1 MKAMKRILAVVL
13 TLMMLFTMG
22 VTGATATTEQQIIY
36 FEEPTDLGLISWDSE
51 KIFCHIWEYGG
62 ESFAQWQAK
71 KEACVKTETEGLWA
85 YEITAKGFE
94 VENGKTYGVIFSNE
108 DGMQTYDTIFDITCI
123 GDTLYCKGEE
133 SIIEAPADSTKTAL
147 ATYWKNA
154 DPAKYGPI
162 RQLTSIGNVV
172 GECFA
177 PGEDAESIYVEFIK
191 NKLETTLGYVDMT
204 QEELLKHAS
213 SQLGISADRAYE
225 LELEGGLH
233 TPWSNDE
240 VPTDPT
246 TEPVEDATTA
256 PVEDVTTAPAEDN
269 TEATTAPVEEVTTVP
284 AEEIT
289 TAPVEDVTTP
299 DEPGENASVDEVGT
313 NRYYFYKP
321 GPWIDNEYS
330 DTVGIYWWDG
340 TDACTSWPGYEA
352 KKTDFEG
359 VYYYDVPKDVT
370 TIIWNN
376 YLDGGMDDTQEVYY
390 YAYQTSNI
398 PCEYYDPE
406 ECVLYPEGNESFDG
420 MIFVCNT
427 VISVSDLSS
436 KTTYNGVWYYYY
448 GNGEYGITPEKGDK
462 FYTGSYQVD
471 EPTTNDYEDIGC
483 IIGDVNGDRKLNIR
497 DATLI
502 QKYLAKLTVYSGE
515 QVYLADFNG
524 DKVVNIKD
532 ATTIQKKLANLI

>member
-1 MKAMKRILAVVL
+1 MKVMKRVVSL
-13 TLMMLFTMG
+13 VLVLMMLFAMG
-22 VTGATATTEQQIIY
+22 IMGATATTEDQVIY
-36 FEEPTDLGLISWDSE
+36 FEEPTDLGIASWEST
-51 KIFCHIWEYGG
+51 KVFCHIWEYGG

-94 VENGKTYGVIFSNE
+94 VEKGKTYGVIFSNE
-108 DGMQTYDTIFDITCI
+108 DGMQTYDTIFDVTCI
-123 GDTLYCKGEE
+123 GDTLYCKGED
-133 SIIEAPADSTKTAL
+133 SIIEAPSDSTKTAL

-172 GECFA
+172 GECYA
-177 PGEDAESIYVEFIK
+177 PGADAESLYVDFIE
-191 NKLETTLGYVDMT
+191 NKLETTLGYVDMS
-204 QEELLKHAS
+204 QEELLAHAS
-213 SQLGISADRAYE
+213 SQLGIAPDRAYE
-225 LELEGGLH
+225 LELEAGLH
-233 TPWSNDE
+233 TPWSRDE
-240 VPTDPT
+240 APTDSV
-246 TEPVEDATTA
+246 TEPVEDTTTV
-256 PVEDVTTAPAEDN
+256 PVEDTTTEPAEDFTTTPADDDAEETTTAPAEDATVPDDN
-269 TEATTAPVEEVTTVP
+269 TEET
-284 AEEIT
+284 
-289 TAPVEDVTTP
+289 TTP
-299 DEPGENASVDEVGT
+299 DEATTDEVET

-321 GPWIDNEYS
+321 GPWIDSKYS

-352 KKTDFEG
+352 EKADIEG

-376 YLDGGMDDTQEVYY
+376 FLDGGMDDQAEIYH
-390 YAYQTSNI
+390 YAYQTNNI

-427 VISVSDLSS
+427 MIYVSDLSA
-436 KTTYNGVWYYYY
+436 KTTYNGTWYYYY

-471 EPTTNDYEDIGC
+471 EPTTNDYEDIGY
-483 IIGDVNGDRKLNIR
+483 ILGDVNGDRKLNIR

-502 QKYLAKLTVYSGE
+502 QKFLAKLTVYSNE
-515 QVYLADFNG
+515 QVFLADFNE
-524 DKVVNIKD
+524 DDTVNIKD
-532 ATTIQKKLANLI
+532 ATTIQKKLANLL